1 MRSVEAVQPKN
12 PDYAR
17 RARDSFGR
25 QAFMGLIGASIDS
38 IEPGRCVLRMPG
50 APGITQHQGCFHG
63 GAIASLADTAAGYA
77 AFSMASTDESILTV
91 ELKINFLT
99 GAIGNAI
106 VADARIVG
114 SGQSLTVCEGRVYSE
129 ADGDKTLCAVILET
143 LMLLPGRAD
152 SQTTSRPSSRRQA
165 PYVPA
170 LVDASTQPAHDKF
183 REHVTEAFSLQPFPT
198 KIGMQLEIIDVGH
211 CITVLPRRDD
221 LTQQHGFFHGGVV
234 ATMADL
240 TMGAAAGT
248 IAPAGIAM
256 VTAEFKLN
264 LMAPGD
270 AQSLRAYG
278 HVVRPGRTVSI
289 CRADV
294 TNAASDGNEYL
305 CASAMGTIMGIPT

>member
-1 MRSVEAVQPKN
+1 MQPKN
-12 PDYAR
+12 PDYAQR
-17 RARDSFGR
+17 VRESFGR
-25 QAFMGLIGASIDS
+25 QAFMGLIGACIDS
-38 IEPGRCVLRMPG
+38 IEPGRCVLRMPRV
-50 APGITQHQGCFHG
+50 PEITQHRDYFHG

-77 AFSMASTDESILTV
+77 AFSIASAEASILTV
-91 ELKINFLT
+91 EFKINFLT
-99 GAIGNAI
+99 GAIGDAI
-106 VADARIVG
+106 VADASIVCV
-114 SGQSLTVCEGRVYSE
+114 GQSLTVCEGRVYSE
-129 ADGDKTLCAVILET
+129 VDGDKTLCAVILET

-152 SQTTSRPSSRRQA
+152 SQTDARPSSRRRA
-165 PYVPA
+165 AYVPA
-170 LVDASTQPAHDKF
+170 LKDSSTRPAHDKF
-183 REHVTEAFSLQPFPT
+183 RDQVTEAFSLQSFPAA
-198 KIGMQLEIIDVGH
+198 IGMRLETIDAGH

-248 IAPAGIAM
+248 LAPAGIAT

-270 AQSLRAYG
+270 TQSLRAHG

-294 TNAASDGNEYL
+294 TNVDSEGNEYL
-305 CASAMGTIMGIPT
+305 CASAMGTMTGIPT